1 MNLSL
6 SQMDWIIKHCGY
18 TQIAGFA
25 LAAAFFG
32 LLLPCIFTGL
42 ACYWLGLLGAG
53 FASWRI
59 ERGLWMLSIVF
70 LFPTTVA
77 IVWFLT
83 QAITPIVWHGERVNS
98 FLLDFVFASILFSYS
113 LRFVL
118 TSLIYNFKMSRLAG

>member
-1 MNLSL
+1 MVDRSFRLGDHGRYPAKTETMNLSL
-6 SQMDWIIKHCGY
+6 SQMDWVIKHCGY

-59 ERGLWMLSIVF
+59 ERGLLD
-70 LFPTTVA
+70 A
-77 IVWFLT
+77 E
-83 QAITPIVWHGERVNS
+83 HRVS
-98 FLLDFVFASILFSYS
+98 FSDDGCICVVSDSSYHAHSLAWGAREFA
-113 LRFVL
+113 
-118 TSLIYNFKMSRLAG
+118 LA